1 MTPQINET
9 TLSKNIE
16 EYRQPDTTYRLGENT
31 VQGKITGIESVK
43 QSIYHIIMTERYSN
57 PIYDDDY
64 GIELEKYTG
73 KDISFI
79 EADIE
84 TTLRE
89 ALLQDDRITDV
100 RVESVTSDNEKAIIK
115 FTVDTI
121 YGSTQEEINVIQ

>member
-64 GIELEKYTG
+64 GIELEKYIG

-100 RVESVTSDNEKAIIK
+100 RVESVTPDNEKAIIK